1 MKQELIKM
9 MGVFAA
15 ASLMLAG
22 CGSGAQSASG
32 EAPVSEET
40 AADEVQDE
48 TSDAQPGGEAGQAEA
63 VEEAA
68 EDTQEAIEEAAAED
82 NASADT
88 APAEIQGEIP
98 DATEEVPGDGQ
109 NADDPEIDWEANDK
123 SAQPADW
130 YELQEDGYVLVLK
143 LADPAD
149 DAYEWLLQ
157 NHYENVI
164 EVSNETN
171 EGSVY
176 TLTMDAAME
185 EAGNAQIALE
195 YTDAWDEDVQET
207 VVMDLF
213 VNESGEISVE
223 TAFKA

>member
-1 MKQELIKM
+1 MSAGRFEKVTLEQFEHDWLKQFPKDREQVREIYEGIALPKRATKGSAGYDFTVPKDLVLGPKETVLIPTGIRAK
-9 MGVFAA
+9 
-15 ASLMLAG
+15 
-22 CGSGAQSASG
+22 
-32 EAPVSEET
+32 
-40 AADEVQDE
+40 
-48 TSDAQPGGEAGQAEA
+48 
-63 VEEAA
+63 
-68 EDTQEAIEEAAAED
+68 I
-82 NASADT
+82 
-88 APAEIQGEIP
+88 
-98 DATEEVPGDGQ
+98 
-109 NADDPEIDWEANDK
+109 
-123 SAQPADW
+123 
-130 YELQEDGYVLVLK
+130 EDGYVLVLK

-171 EGSVY
+171 EGGVY